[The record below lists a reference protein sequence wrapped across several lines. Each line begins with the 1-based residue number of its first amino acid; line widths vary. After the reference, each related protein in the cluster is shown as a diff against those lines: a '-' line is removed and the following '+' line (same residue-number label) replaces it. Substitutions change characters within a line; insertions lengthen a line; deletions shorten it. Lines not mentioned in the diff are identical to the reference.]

1 MVIGAERKP
10 ELETGNGHTSCIMW
24 STCTCGSCLNL
35 RDEHR
40 VSLLRENFSW
50 AYCPCGWVWLGCG
63 FITIKSLSYICC
75 IFKHHLLSEIKY
87 SYCSH
92 DAGPTDWSENQL
104 CPQTLP
110 VVPTDLLTCSGAR
123 PGNGIKKN
131 LHNRYHLEICQKFMI
146 LTILFPIKSVFGR
159 GSFLCTRLR
168 LWNFKWLN
176 LLLGFVTSLQPS

>member
-1 MVIGAERKP
+1 MVRSAEREP

-24 STCTCGSCLNL
+24 STCTCGACLDL

-50 AYCPCGWVWLGCG
+50 AYRPCGWVWLGCG

-92 DAGPTDWSENQL
+92 DAGLTDWSENQH

-110 VVPTDLLTCSGAR
+110 VLMEPLNMDFLNKATSSEGACASLSEGSTSEPHNSAFGTQHPCREKHFQLLTLQR
-123 PGNGIKKN
+123 EQPYT
-131 LHNRYHLEICQKFMI
+131 HQK
-146 LTILFPIKSVFGR
+146 
-159 GSFLCTRLR
+159 
-168 LWNFKWLN
+168 
-176 LLLGFVTSLQPS
+176 